1 MIHLKI
7 IPKRQEADRKAKAKG
22 FEGIDHFEGFLYAN
36 GLYNE
41 MRGGY
46 DVDVLNMQLIGE
58 EVTQYLSKSIRY
70 VTKTNGKKEEFNP
83 ENFVNGQSLLLV
95 N

>member
-1 MIHLKI
+1 MTESNKYEVCEIEVYFDETLGCNVTVILDTSKRLS
-7 IPKRQEADRKAKAKG
+7 PKRQEADRKAKAKG

-46 DVDVLNMQLIGE
+46 DVDVLNMH
-58 EVTQYLSKSIRY
+58 
-70 VTKTNGKKEEFNP
+70 N
-83 ENFVNGQSLLLV
+83 
-95 N
+95 